1 MTGRR
6 ILIVEDEENIRH
18 TMQVAL
24 ETDGYDV
31 ETAIDGPD
39 GLLRFREPG
48 KWSLVLLDQRMPG
61 MQGLEVLRELKGRDA
76 SVPVILITAY
86 GTVGLA
92 AEVLGSGAS
101 GFLRKPFTPAELR
114 DVVRQTL
121 ATRS

>member
-1 MTGRR
+1 MTGGR
-6 ILIVEDEENIRH
+6 ILIIEDEENIRH

-24 ETDGYDV
+24 ETEGYDV

-48 KWSLVLLDQRMPG
+48 RWRLVLLDQRMPG

-86 GTVGLA
+86 GTVDLA

-101 GFLRKPFTPAELR
+101 GFLRKPFTPDELR